1 MKLQYIFT
9 PRLIPFHFK
18 IDAFRQAGEAG
29 EAGEAGGER
38 KIICMAD
45 FVKWYNAVPPYQGE
59 PVHWA
64 GNARL

>member
-1 MKLQYIFT
+1 MLHYIQT
-9 PRLIPFHFK
+9 PKPRPYLIPFHFK

-45 FVKWYNAVPPYQGE
+45 FVKWYE
-59 PVHWA
+59 
-64 GNARL
+64 

>member
-1 MKLQYIFT
+1 MCLHCAIAWLGMTFLTSDTRVRY
-9 PRLIPFHFK
+9 RVIPFHFK

-45 FVKWYNAVPPYQGE
+45 FVKWY
-59 PVHWA
+59 
-64 GNARL
+64 

>member
-1 MKLQYIFT
+1 MPILCNNALNNY
-9 PRLIPFHFK
+9 PRLRRPPLLIPFHFK

-45 FVKWYNAVPPYQGE
+45 FVKWYKG
-59 PVHWA
+59 
-64 GNARL
+64 GL

>member
-1 MKLQYIFT
+1 M
-9 PRLIPFHFK
+9 PVHFK

-45 FVKWYNAVPPYQGE
+45 FVKWYKG
-59 PVHWA
+59 
-64 GNARL
+64 GRR